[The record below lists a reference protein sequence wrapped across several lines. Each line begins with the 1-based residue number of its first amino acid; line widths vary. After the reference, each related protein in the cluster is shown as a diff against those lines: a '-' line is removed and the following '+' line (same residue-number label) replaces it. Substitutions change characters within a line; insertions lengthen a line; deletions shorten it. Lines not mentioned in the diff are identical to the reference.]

1 MHRVLIIEDNRK
13 EAEALRRCIERYGQ
27 LNAEQFDVTVMR
39 SAVDYVAEGGAW
51 SIVFMDID
59 LPGINGMEAAELLRT
74 YDPVTPI
81 IFVTNL
87 AQYAVRGYEVDALG
101 FIVKPVSYNSFRIP
115 MDKAMRAVRQ
125 RVPSLLIKTQDGI
138 RLVPQTDVVWV
149 EISGHYL
156 SWHIAGEKDP
166 LNERGSLAQAAEKL
180 AGGSMVSISKS
191 VMANATHIQA
201 IVRDTLVMTDGARL
215 AISRS
220 KKREVMAQIAA
231 RGLCGKEPRGADHPG
246 GARAARPLQGRSPWT
261 RDITPGV
268 LCRRALRLRGSGRLS
283 MQDIA
288 LDLHLLLRRRLHGA
302 EPGKL
307 PREAPLP
314 PADAGDDRAGD

>member
-1 MHRVLIIEDNRK
+1 M
-13 EAEALRRCIERYGQ
+13 
-27 LNAEQFDVTVMR
+27 
-39 SAVDYVAEGGAW
+39 
-51 SIVFMDID
+51 
-59 LPGINGMEAAELLRT
+59 
-74 YDPVTPI
+74 TPI

-231 RGLCGKEPRGADHPG
+231 
-246 GARAARPLQGRSPWT
+246 
-261 RDITPGV
+261 
-268 LCRRALRLRGSGRLS
+268 
-283 MQDIA
+283 
-288 LDLHLLLRRRLHGA
+288 LL
-302 EPGKL
+302 
-307 PREAPLP
+307 
-314 PADAGDDRAGD
+314 GDVR

>member
-1 MHRVLIIEDNRK
+1 MTTYKVLMVEDDDKAAATLAEHLERFGTEQGVRFLVTRLATAFNLS
-13 EAEALRRCIERYGQ
+13 EAG
-27 LNAEQFDVTVMR
+27 
-39 SAVDYVAEGGAW
+39 AVDL
-51 SIVFMDID
+51 IFMDID

-74 YDPVTPI
+74 YDPVTSI

-231 RGLCGKEPRGADHPG
+231 
-246 GARAARPLQGRSPWT
+246 
-261 RDITPGV
+261 
-268 LCRRALRLRGSGRLS
+268 
-283 MQDIA
+283 
-288 LDLHLLLRRRLHGA
+288 LL
-302 EPGKL
+302 
-307 PREAPLP
+307 
-314 PADAGDDRAGD
+314 GDVR

>member
-1 MHRVLIIEDNRK
+1 MPALFSPGFLTRRLGRAGQRNPTWHERSKTWRQLVPRAAERPFVGWPRGRSAERHILWAGRRNAQSIVEDNRE

-51 SIVFMDID
+51 SVVFMDID

-74 YDPVTPI
+74 YDPVTPL

-138 RLVPQTDVVWV
+138 RLVPQTDVIWV

-201 IVRDTLVMTDGARL
+201 IARDTLVMTDGARL

-231 RGLCGKEPRGADHPG
+231 
-246 GARAARPLQGRSPWT
+246 
-261 RDITPGV
+261 
-268 LCRRALRLRGSGRLS
+268 
-283 MQDIA
+283 
-288 LDLHLLLRRRLHGA
+288 LL
-302 EPGKL
+302 
-307 PREAPLP
+307 
-314 PADAGDDRAGD
+314 GDVR

>member
-1 MHRVLIIEDNRK
+1 MTVTSMLIVEDEK
-13 EAEALRRCIERYGQ
+13 PAADALLALVRRYEESRGMT
-27 LNAEQFDVTVMR
+27 FDVDV
-39 SAVDYVAEGGAW
+39 VGAAFELLDA
-51 SIVFMDID
+51 SRTYDICLLD
-59 LPGINGMEAAELLRT
+59 IQLPGINGMEAAELLRSQHR
-74 YDPVTPI
+74 VTSI
-81 IFVTNL
+81 IFVTDL

-138 RLVPQTDVVWV
+138 RLVPQTDVIWV

-201 IVRDTLVMTDGARL
+201 IARDALVMTDGARL

-220 KKREVMAQIAA
+220 KKRAAMAQIAA
-231 RGLCGKEPRGADHPG
+231 
-246 GARAARPLQGRSPWT
+246 
-261 RDITPGV
+261 
-268 LCRRALRLRGSGRLS
+268 
-283 MQDIA
+283 
-288 LDLHLLLRRRLHGA
+288 LLG
-302 EPGKL
+302 
-307 PREAPLP
+307 
-314 PADAGDDRAGD
+314 DA

>member
-1 MHRVLIIEDNRK
+1 MHRVLIIEDNRE

-231 RGLCGKEPRGADHPG
+231 
-246 GARAARPLQGRSPWT
+246 
-261 RDITPGV
+261 
-268 LCRRALRLRGSGRLS
+268 
-283 MQDIA
+283 
-288 LDLHLLLRRRLHGA
+288 LLGNVR
-302 EPGKL
+302 
-307 PREAPLP
+307 
-314 PADAGDDRAGD
+314 

>member
-1 MHRVLIIEDNRK
+1 
-13 EAEALRRCIERYGQ
+13 
-27 LNAEQFDVTVMR
+27 
-39 SAVDYVAEGGAW
+39 
-51 SIVFMDID
+51 MDID

-74 YDPVTPI
+74 YDPLTPL

-115 MDKAMRAVRQ
+115 MDKAIRAVRQ
-125 RVPSLLIKTQDGI
+125 QVPSVLIKTQDGI

-166 LNERGSLAQAAEKL
+166 LAERGSLVQAREKL
-180 AGGSMVSISKS
+180 AGGSMVGISKS
-191 VMANATHIQA
+191 VMANATHIQSIA
-201 IVRDTLVMTDGARL
+201 KDALVMTDGARL

-231 RGLCGKEPRGADHPG
+231 
-246 GARAARPLQGRSPWT
+246 
-261 RDITPGV
+261 
-268 LCRRALRLRGSGRLS
+268 
-283 MQDIA
+283 
-288 LDLHLLLRRRLHGA
+288 LL
-302 EPGKL
+302 
-307 PREAPLP
+307 
-314 PADAGDDRAGD
+314 GDVR